1 MQTVIDFKL
10 EELGQ
15 GAYRV
20 SEARVLGEE
29 PQGGMLLG
37 GFDWA
42 VRDACELLG
51 LVGGEIVVVKAF
63 ASGGDLTLVAW
74 LAGLP
79 P

>member
-10 EELGQ
+10 EELGE

-51 LVGGEIVVVKAF
+51 LLPMEVLAVKAY
-63 ASGGDLTLVAW
+63 AVGDDLTIVAW